1 MSYLHFLLVV
11 LSSDVLCFRVV
22 AALALAGEGVGKV
35 VVELSDPETIAVEA
49 SNTDDTIGH
58 TAAAAGMVAAHA
70 AGGGPAP
77 DHYHTDI
84 GHRSPGRDRDATT
97 RDTAGV
103 ISSSSPSRD
112 IAEEHKMTAPP
123 PLSQP
128 TSTEMNDHWKTEQSS
143 SALPSPTEQTAAYMT
158 GPHGHSHH
166 AVGANRDRDRD
177 HNTLGG
183 SQANG
188 MSSASMAGG
197 GPGPGNKAIS
207 PTPIG
212 KSDRN
217 VAPSTAR
224 SQVPRV
230 MLSEETY
237 QMLVRGDS
245 FYVSNFIGIRSSRH
259 YFVGADLRGL
269 GWRPAAAVASSKD
282 NVLPF
287 SQFDKVKID
296 DSQSKRGLYVITLY
310 AMYTKDKNL
319 VLEYQT
325 PNGAKANKWQQALSF
340 CVDKA
345 LGRI

>member
-1 MSYLHFLLVV
+1 M
-11 LSSDVLCFRVV
+11 
-22 AALALAGEGVGKV
+22 AGEGVGKV
-35 VVELSDPETIAVEA
+35 VVELSDPEKIAVEA
-49 SNTDDTIGH
+49 SNIDDTIGP
-58 TAAAAGMVAAHA
+58 TVVGMVPANA

-84 GHRSPGRDRDATT
+84 GHRSPVRDRDAAA
-97 RDTAGV
+97 RDTTGV
-103 ISSSSPSRD
+103 MSSSSPARD
-112 IAEEHKMTAPP
+112 VAEEHKVTAPP
-123 PLSQP
+123 PSSQP
-128 TSTEMNDHWKTEQSS
+128 PSTEMNDHWKTEPSSS
-143 SALPSPTEQTAAYMT
+143 SALPSTEQSAYNT
-158 GPHGHSHH
+158 GPHGHGHY
-166 AVGANRDRDRD
+166 AVGGGRDRDRDRD
-177 HNTLGG
+177 HNTLGA
-183 SQANG
+183 SQSNGNG
-188 MSSASMAGG
+188 MSAASMAGG
-197 GPGPGNKAIS
+197 GPGPSTKPIS
-207 PTPIG
+207 PTPMG

-245 FYVSNFIGIRSSRH
+245 FYVSNFIGIRSARH

>member
-1 MSYLHFLLVV
+1 MILIICRFVLLVIGRF
-11 LSSDVLCFRVV
+11 LCLV

-35 VVELSDPETIAVEA
+35 AVESTDPETTAVEA
-49 SNTDDTIGH
+49 SNTDDAIGP
-58 TAAAAGMVAAHA
+58 TAVGMVATSA

-84 GHRSPGRDRDATT
+84 GHRSPGRDRDVTT

-103 ISSSSPSRD
+103 ISSSSPLRD
-112 IAEEHKMTAPP
+112 VAEEHKNAVLPP
-123 PLSQP
+123 SSQP
-128 TSTEMNDHWKTEQSS
+128 TSTEMNNHLKTEQQSS
-143 SALPSPTEQTAAYMT
+143 SAIPSTSEQSAAYMT

-166 AVGANRDRDRD
+166 AVGANRDRD

-197 GPGPGNKAIS
+197 GPGPGNSVIS
-207 PTPIG
+207 PTPFG
-212 KSDRN
+212 KNDRN

-269 GWRPAAAVASSKD
+269 GWRPAAAVASTKD

-310 AMYTKDKNL
+310 GMYAKDKNL